1 MPLHRHGGDATG
13 RTCMQWTLKEDDYI
27 REIAYTYNPWIGNV
41 NEVYFATHLGHER
54 YVGLGFGMTVYY
66 EYSDLKPFAGF
77 ASFELD
83 DITMAFSSYV
93 DTCKTKVEAEML
105 PTGFDHLLDGG
116 AITLDDVKGET
127 QSGVT
132 HTWDN
137 NS

>member
-1 MPLHRHGGDATG
+1 
-13 RTCMQWTLKEDDYI
+13 MQWTLKEGDYI

-93 DTCKTKVEAEML
+93 DTCKTKVEA
-105 PTGFDHLLDGG
+105 D
-116 AITLDDVKGET
+116 
-127 QSGVT
+127 
-132 HTWDN
+132 
-137 NS
+137 